1 MKRRGDNRSRMSE
14 SELLRQEAEQLKS
27 VIRVGSGSR
36 PPLTSVKIVVV
47 NTKKGGLSCPVD
59 AVHYIDRLNMELD
72 LQSVFGLLY
81 TLVLIG

>member
-36 PPLTSVKIVVV
+36 LLPYESIDISS
-47 NTKKGGLSCPVD
+47 KKGRFSCPVG
-59 AVHYIDRLNMELD
+59 AVLNAL
-72 LQSVFGLLY
+72 
-81 TLVLIG
+81 